1 MPLEIADALSF
12 FRLSCGRWTSQR
24 SQHHLL
30 HRRAEAGASFIV
42 VEELHKGDARLAE
55 IAQRNNES
63 VERIVGGCWVR
74 WSGSMAWDRAGE
86 SHEDQTMFGLIPS
99 DDGGRSG
106 LLLRDRGYAEKAP
119 VAGQFPMDA
128 ETGLILTTD
137 YEMMS
142 SLERFW
148 FAGPNLRLRTS
159 TVQGLSNNAS
169 FCMETRMLDIA
180 PPAVSA
186 NAEPAKTLAP
196 FGW

>member
-1 MPLEIADALSF
+1 MPLEIANALSF

-99 DDGGRSG
+99 DDSGRSG

-119 VAGQFPMDA
+119 VAGQFHMDA
-128 ETGLILTTD
+128 ENGLILTTD

-169 FCMETRMLDIA
+169 FCMETRMLDTA